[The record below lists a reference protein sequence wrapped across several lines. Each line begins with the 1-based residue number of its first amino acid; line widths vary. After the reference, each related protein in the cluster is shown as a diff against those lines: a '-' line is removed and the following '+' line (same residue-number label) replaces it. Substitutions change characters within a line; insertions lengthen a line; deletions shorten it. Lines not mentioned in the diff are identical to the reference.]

1 MKYKISLAVALIFIS
16 IFISNV
22 QAQGTGYELL
32 WSYEAGDGVTSI
44 SMSSDGS
51 YVAAGFGWTS
61 KVRFN
66 TSFGEN
72 RVYLFDRTGN
82 ILWDYKTEGTVSS
95 VSLSSDGS
103 YVAVGSL
110 DNVYLFDPSG
120 NLLWSYKTDS
130 YVGHVSISP
139 DGSHVAAQVG
149 YDVYLFDRLGNLL
162 WSYKTDN
169 WVRSV
174 SISSDGSYI
183 AAGSGDKKVYFFDR
197 SGNLLWSYNTGE
209 NVNIVSVSSDGSYIA
224 AGIQDS
230 TWNNIDDYKVSLF
243 DRSGNLLWNYN
254 TDSYVNGVSISSDG
268 SYIGA
273 GSWGGREIY
282 FFDRSGKLIW
292 NYNPGEDVNGV
303 SITPDGSYVVAGV
316 SGRGYLDDV
325 YIFDRSGNL
334 IWSYDTPSG
343 GVSNVLISSDGFY
356 VAAESMDDNNV
367 YFFGRKDETSPT
379 ISITSPYNEQPFTT
393 NTISINGTASDNVGI
408 SKVEVKIGSGSWQI
422 ASGTTSW
429 SKQITLS
436 SGSNTIYARATD
448 TSGNA
453 ARTSV
458 TVVSS
463 VPTSDM
469 DGSPDV
475 VPQETLPPVEG
486 QVSPGGDVESREDAL
501 TRKLEEQQKEIE
513 ELQKQVEEQEK
524 NKAVCGPS
532 VLLLLVV
539 SSVCL
544 RAILRKRKES

>member
-1 MKYKISLAVALIFIS
+1 MKYKVSLAVALIFIS

-22 QAQGTGYELL
+22 QAQGTSYELL
-32 WSYEAGDGVTSI
+32 WRYEAGDRVTSI

-51 YVAAGFGWTS
+51 YVAAGFEWTS

-72 RVYLFDRTGN
+72 RVYLFDRSGN

-110 DNVYLFDPSG
+110 DGYVYLFDPSG

-130 YVGHVSISP
+130 YVGQVSISS

-169 WVRSV
+169 GVRSV

-183 AAGSGDKKVYFFDR
+183 AAGSDDKKVYFFDG
-197 SGNLLWSYNTGE
+197 SGNLLWSYNAG
-209 NVNIVSVSSDGSYIA
+209 NPVNRVSISSDGSYIA
-224 AGIQDS
+224 VGIQDV

-243 DRSGNLLWNYN
+243 DRSGNL
-254 TDSYVNGVSISSDG
+254 
-268 SYIGA
+268 
-273 GSWGGREIY
+273 
-282 FFDRSGKLIW
+282 
-292 NYNPGEDVNGV
+292 
-303 SITPDGSYVVAGV
+303 
-316 SGRGYLDDV
+316 
-325 YIFDRSGNL
+325 
-334 IWSYDTPSG
+334 IWSYDTPRG
-343 GVSNVLISSDGFY
+343 GVSNVLISSDGSY

-408 SKVEVKIGSGSWQI
+408 SKVEVKIGPGMWQI

-429 SKQITLS
+429 SKQVTLS
-436 SGSNTIYARATD
+436 SGSNTIYVRATD
-448 TSGNA
+448 TSGNV

-469 DGSPDV
+469 DSSPDV
-475 VPQETLPPVEG
+475 VPQETMPPVEG
-486 QVSPGGDVESREDAL
+486 
-501 TRKLEEQQKEIE
+501 
-513 ELQKQVEEQEK
+513 QEK

-532 VLLLLVV
+532 ILLLLVV
-539 SSVCL
+539 SSVYL
-544 RAILRKRKES
+544 RAILRKWKES